1 MLVWICGWHSHLT
14 TAVAS
19 APPSTTPFV
28 LAATS
33 WPRLSFSFSLHQL
46 HQKGDSTIN
55 FADCFRSFLLFFF
68 RLPLRIYVGS
78 FFMPLDKV
86 ISVLGSPGCRSCQL
100 NLTELWRTLQY
111 PQAPRKWY
119 KVSLEHWGWGLS
131 GKMQMVEHIK
141 ILCTLHSI
149 P

>member
-1 MLVWICGWHSHLT
+1 MHSNRCDCVGIRRLCRCKRYISRLPTGFIFRRLPLLKSTEKEGNKKQHAAAAKSKARRWRSWRGVVLVWICGWHSHLT

-68 RLPLRIYVGS
+68 
-78 FFMPLDKV
+78 
-86 ISVLGSPGCRSCQL
+86 GCRFAS
-100 NLTELWRTLQY
+100 TL
-111 PQAPRKWY
+111 AHFLCR
-119 KVSLEHWGWGLS
+119 L
-131 GKMQMVEHIK
+131 IK
-141 ILCTLHSI
+141 
-149 P
+149 